1 MKQKNLL
8 LIVIAVGCGL
18 VAAFLTTQMNA
29 TPQPRND
36 LIQVPVAA
44 KELSVNTPLTK
55 NQLDTLVTTK
65 AINKDALPAN
75 VILDKQ
81 LMVDKRLVRKK
92 LAGEFFVQGDVSDKG
107 TVELPKGHNMV
118 AFRITQDEIVGGWAV
133 PGAKVDV
140 IATIRNSGEGK
151 PVVFPLFQ
159 DMLIMA
165 VDTNAAAPVNGV
177 MPTVQNVSL
186 ALTPKQSLLL
196 SAALSR
202 GASLRFALRNQGE
215 KDPEL
220 AKKHDYPWQPDEDE
234 LMQAFETNT
243 FGPKK
248 SAPDQT
254 PSGPKFEVV
263 ELPVPIEPLPAGT
276 KITSE
281 LISSKFTMVKIQPPA
296 PANIVENIRD
306 YEGKYLLKD
315 LAASQFIPPSYLAE
329 AMPSQPEEPKQIK
342 PAPDTLAATP
352 KVAPELPK
360 PEEPVIKA
368 PPVFWD
374 VNVVTKN
381 GVKKYRYE
389 VLPSGEHQF
398 LGLVPNEGKPSGGS
412 SPKAAPPT
420 ETPEPESKPTRNPF
434 VEQPAGP
441 RV

>member
-8 LIVIAVGCGL
+8 LVAIAVGCGL

-29 TPQPRND
+29 SPQPRND
-36 LIQVPVAA
+36 LVQVPVAA
-44 KELSVNTPLTK
+44 KDLSVNTPLTK
-55 NQLDTLVTTK
+55 NQLDSLVTMKT
-65 AINKDALPAN
+65 INKDALPPN
-75 VILDKQ
+75 VVLDKQ
-81 LMVDKRLVRKK
+81 LMTDKRLVRKK
-92 LAGEFFVQGDVSDKG
+92 LAGEFFVTSDVSDKG

-140 IATIRNSGEGK
+140 IATIRQAGSNA
-151 PVVFPLFQ
+151 VVFPLFQ

-177 MPTVQNVSL
+177 MPAVNNVSL

-220 AKKHDYPWQPDEDE
+220 AVKYDYPWQPDEDE

-248 SAPDQT
+248 ST
-254 PSGPKFEVV
+254 PEQSPTGPKFEVV
-263 ELPVPIEPLPAGT
+263 ELPVPTEALPAGT
-276 KITSE
+276 KLTPE
-281 LISSKFTMVKIQPPA
+281 LIASKFTMMKIQPPA
-296 PANIVENIRD
+296 PANVIENIRD
-306 YEGKYLLKD
+306 HEGEYLIKE
-315 LAASQFIPPSYLAE
+315 LAASQFVPSSYLAE
-329 AMPSQPEEPKQIK
+329 AMPSKPNEPKLIK
-342 PAPDTLAATP
+342 PAPESLAATP
-352 KVAPELPK
+352 KEAPVLPTPPEPEL
-360 PEEPVIKA
+360 KA

-389 VLPSGEHQF
+389 VLPTGEHQF
-398 LGLVPNEGKPSGGS
+398 LGLVPNEGQPSSGTL
-412 SPKAAPPT
+412 KAVPQPSNP
-420 ETPEPESKPTRNPF
+420 TPEGKPGSNPF
-434 VEQPAGP
+434 LAKPAGP